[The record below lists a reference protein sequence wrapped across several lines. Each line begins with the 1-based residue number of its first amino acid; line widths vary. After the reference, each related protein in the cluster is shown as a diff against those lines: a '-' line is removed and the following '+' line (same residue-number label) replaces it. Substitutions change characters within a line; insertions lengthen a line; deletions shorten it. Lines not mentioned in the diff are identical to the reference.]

1 MTMVWLVSRSRLKVP
16 PGTSSPYISPLAPS
30 GQRNCASWASQ
41 PQKSVTL
48 NATARRGDH
57 ESSYE
62 HVVALKKN
70 DQKMAAT
77 NDTASIGNKFSSAG
91 ITASNFSATGMR
103 LNRTGASDEERE
115 TEMNECL
122 SIADN
127 SVSRIWSACFPE
139 YIVFLIFSSHV
150 LYNRIINYKLSCSV

>member
-1 MTMVWLVSRSRLKVP
+1 
-16 PGTSSPYISPLAPS
+16 
-30 GQRNCASWASQ
+30 
-41 PQKSVTL
+41 
-48 NATARRGDH
+48 
-57 ESSYE
+57 
-62 HVVALKKN
+62 
-70 DQKMAAT
+70 MAAT

-139 YIVFLIFSSHV
+139 YIVFLISRSHV